1 MSAKDKAISAQN
13 ASFEAQLATL
23 EAIVDNLEKG
33 ELPLEE
39 SLAQFEKGVKL
50 TRECQ
55 QMLDQAQQKV
65 SILTQDG
72 EQLESFEKD

>member
-1 MSAKDKAISAQN
+1 MSAKKQ
-13 ASFEAQLATL
+13 SFEQQLQAL
-23 EAIVDNLEKG
+23 EAIVGQLEKG

-55 QMLDQAQQKV
+55 QMLDTAQQKV
-65 SILTQDG
+65 AILTQDNQ
-72 EQLESFEKD
+72 QLEDFPKE

>member
-1 MSAKDKAISAQN
+1 MSAEKQT
-13 ASFEAQLATL
+13 FEQQLQAL
-23 EAIVDNLEKG
+23 EAIVGQLEKG

-65 SILTQDG
+65 AILTQEND
-72 EQLESFEKD
+72 QLEDFPKE